1 MDFKDAGTL
10 SLGEAGE
17 LSPNASVMLRIA
29 ALTAWAKLEVARPQ
43 QPYLQ
48 NVIQPHVQVLVSLWV
63 AALRDYA
70 TIRAE
75 IEVGSQ
81 DTSMAP
87 LDSSN
92 SGLGRDV
99 LLPVDRRFP
108 SSNENLLTH
117 LSTTS
122 MPGP

>member
-1 MDFKDAGTL
+1 MFHSLLILLTFLVESGTL

-29 ALTAWAKLEVARPQ
+29 ALTAWAKLEIARPF
-43 QPYLQ
+43 QPYL
-48 NVIQPHVQVLVSLWV
+48 NDVIQPHRQVLASLWI

-70 TIRAE
+70 TIRADIE
-75 IEVGSQ
+75 IASQ

-99 LLPVDRRFP
+99 LLPVGESP
-108 SSNENLLTH
+108 
-117 LSTTS
+117 
-122 MPGP
+122 